1 MSKVSEDD
9 KISTSVE
16 DSFFLAQKCCTRAI
30 AVGESS
36 AITNVLEGCK
46 AVMNS
51 EMIVFLQRRMR
62 QLVPDAKTGDSIIIA
77 VNDAAAGRDFLE
89 RLVDELRELSDNGQM
104 YSINRAS
111 EGCIGELDNLAKSK
125 INTSLNGL
133 DSVGSAFRGIV
144 KTGLESINS
153 IMIKSKIVPFLA
165 QLSRDL
171 ATAEG
176 SETPLLRLIPFVDKT
191 LLPHFVRLVDE
202 NQASSIMLI
211 SNEISQQIEQSLL
224 GSKWTIQTAT
234 NTERNLRKLISYLAD
249 LTELQA
255 KDLFIRSNQMLSIIT
270 CDTHVEAA
278 AYVEISS
285 GNENWRLTEGESKTM
300 LASRIDWK

>member
-1 MSKVSEDD
+1 MNTVSEDD

-30 AVGESS
+30 AVGESA
-36 AITNVLEGCK
+36 AITTVLEGCK
-46 AVMNS
+46 VILNS
-51 EMIVFLQRRMR
+51 EMIAILQRRMR

-89 RLVDELRELSDNGQM
+89 RLVDELRDLVDHGQI

-144 KTGLESINS
+144 KTGLESVNS

-171 ATAEG
+171 AVVNE

-191 LLPHFVRLVDE
+191 LLPHLVRLVDE

-211 SNEISQQIEQSLL
+211 SSEISQQIEQSLL

-234 NTERNLRKLISYLAD
+234 STERTLRKLISYLAD

-255 KDLFIRSNQMLSIIT
+255 KDLFIRSNQMLAIIT
-270 CDTHVEAA
+270 CDTRSEAT
-278 AYVEISS
+278 AYVELSL
-285 GNENWRLTEGESKTM
+285 GNENWRLTEGESRVM
-300 LASRIDWK
+300 LASRVDWK